1 MASCALDLS
10 STLPD
15 DRTSVERDLCKNY
28 VTNIVHNSS
37 QEQGNVFSAEI
48 MKSNQSESLKG
59 QATFTKILTCSLVS
73 QCRLTEVNDVI

>member
-48 MKSNQSESLKG
+48 MKSNQSESEGSGHLYKDFDMFAG
-59 QATFTKILTCSLVS
+59 LPMQG
-73 QCRLTEVNDVI
+73 N